1 MRTAHSRVSAP
12 LAPSLFCTALLL
24 ALCACSHAASRSTAE
39 TGTSGQPFRIEEA
52 SIAQLQVA
60 MASGALTSRALTQ
73 HYLDRIG
80 RYDKAGPK
88 LDAFLLVNPR
98 ALEEADALDK
108 ERAEKGVR
116 GPLHGI
122 PVVVKDNMNTKDM
135 PTTGGSLAF
144 VGAQPQSDAFIVAKL
159 REAGAVLL
167 GKTNLHELARSGT
180 TVSSLGGQTL
190 NPYDL
195 SRTPGG
201 SSGGTAVAVTSNL
214 TAAGLGSDTVNS
226 IRSPA
231 SACDLVGLRPTRG
244 LVSRTGIIP
253 AALTQDVAGPITRS
267 VADSA
272 AMLEVIQGFD
282 PKDDTTEAVRGKKL
296 PTYAGSLD
304 KNGLR
309 GARIGVL
316 RSFFGQKPEH
326 AEVNQV
332 VDAAVAR
339 MKELGAVPVELSA
352 PLDVD
357 KLISTLDVQK
367 WESKTQIDAWLRD
380 LGPGAP
386 AIHTFDAWVAS
397 GKFDKTIA
405 KGLRDAQPFDHP
417 EQDPEYRER
426 IGPRK
431 AALVKQV
438 QALFDEN
445 KLDAIVYP
453 HQKRLVV
460 PIGESQADRN
470 GFLASMTGLPAVTVP
485 AGFSSGGVPIG
496 VEFLGRYFAE
506 PTLIKLSYSY
516 EQGTQNRRPPA
527 LTP

>member
-1 MRTAHSRVSAP
+1 MRTANCRVP
-12 LAPSLFCTALLL
+12 GLLVSGATL
-24 ALCACSHAASRSTAE
+24 ALCACTHAAPPPAPAGASTQAP
-39 TGTSGQPFRIEEA
+39 QIEEA
-52 SIAQLQVA
+52 TIAQLQAA
-60 MASGALTSRALTQ
+60 MASGALTSHALTQ
-73 HYLDRIG
+73 HYLDRIA

-88 LDAFLLVNPR
+88 LNAFLLVNPR
-98 ALEEADALDK
+98 ALEEADALDQ
-108 ERAEKGVR
+108 ERAAKGPR

-122 PVVVKDNMNTKDM
+122 PVVVKDNMNTKDL
-135 PTTGGSLAF
+135 PTTGGSTAF
-144 VGAQPQSDAFIVAKL
+144 AGAQPQSDAFIVAKL
-159 REAGAVLL
+159 REAGAVII
-167 GKTNLHELARSGT
+167 GKGNLHELARAGT

-201 SSGGTAVAVTSNL
+201 SSGGPAVAVAANL
-214 TAAGLGSDTVNS
+214 AAAGLGSDTVNS

-244 LVSRTGIIP
+244 LVSRSGIIP
-253 AALTQDVAGPITRS
+253 AALTQDVAGPITRT
-267 VADSA
+267 VADA
-272 AMLEVIQGFD
+272 AAVLEVIQGYD
-282 PKDDTTEAVRGKKL
+282 PKDDTTEVMRGKEL
-296 PTYAGSLD
+296 PKYGASLD

-326 AEVNQV
+326 AEVNRV
-332 VDAAVAR
+332 IDAAIAR
-339 MKELGAVPVELSA
+339 MKELGAEPVELSA

-357 KLISTLDVQK
+357 QLIKTMDVQK

-397 GKFDKTIA
+397 GKFDKTLE
-405 KGLRDAQPFDHP
+405 KGLHEAQPYDHP

-438 QALFDEN
+438 QALFDDN
-445 KLDAIVYP
+445 RLDAILYP

-460 PIGESQADRN
+460 PIGESQTDRN
-470 GFLASMTGLPAVTVP
+470 GFLASMTGLPAIDFP

-496 VEFLGRYFAE
+496 VELMGRFFAE
-506 PTLIKLSYSY
+506 PELIKLAYSF

-527 LTP
+527 SAP

>member
-1 MRTAHSRVSAP
+1 
-12 LAPSLFCTALLL
+12 
-24 ALCACSHAASRSTAE
+24 
-39 TGTSGQPFRIEEA
+39 
-52 SIAQLQVA
+52 
-60 MASGALTSRALTQ
+60 
-73 HYLDRIG
+73 
-80 RYDKAGPK
+80 
-88 LDAFLLVNPR
+88 
-98 ALEEADALDK
+98 
-108 ERAEKGVR
+108 
-116 GPLHGI
+116 
-122 PVVVKDNMNTKDM
+122 
-135 PTTGGSLAF
+135 
-144 VGAQPQSDAFIVAKL
+144 
-159 REAGAVLL
+159 
-167 GKTNLHELARSGT
+167 
-180 TVSSLGGQTL
+180 
-190 NPYDL
+190 
-195 SRTPGG
+195 
-201 SSGGTAVAVTSNL
+201 
-214 TAAGLGSDTVNS
+214 
-226 IRSPA
+226 
-231 SACDLVGLRPTRG
+231 
-244 LVSRTGIIP
+244 
-253 AALTQDVAGPITRS
+253 
-267 VADSA
+267 
-272 AMLEVIQGFD
+272 
-282 PKDDTTEAVRGKKL
+282 
-296 PTYAGSLD
+296 
-304 KNGLR
+304 
-309 GARIGVL
+309 
-316 RSFFGQKPEH
+316 
-326 AEVNQV
+326 
-332 VDAAVAR
+332 
-339 MKELGAVPVELSA
+339 
-352 PLDVD
+352 VD

>member
-1 MRTAHSRVSAP
+1 
-12 LAPSLFCTALLL
+12 
-24 ALCACSHAASRSTAE
+24 
-39 TGTSGQPFRIEEA
+39 
-52 SIAQLQVA
+52 
-60 MASGALTSRALTQ
+60 MASGALTSRALTH
-73 HYLDRIG
+73 HYLDRIA

-88 LDAFLLVNPR
+88 LNAFLLVNPR
-98 ALEEADALDK
+98 ALEEADALDR
-108 ERAEKGVR
+108 ERAAKGAR

-122 PVVVKDNMNTKDM
+122 PVVVKDNMNTKDL

-144 VGAQPQSDAFIVAKL
+144 AEAQPQADAFIVAKL
-159 REAGAVLL
+159 REAGVVFL
-167 GKTNLHELARSGT
+167 GKGNLHELARAGT

-201 SSGGTAVAVTSNL
+201 SSGGPAVAV
-214 TAAGLGSDTVNS
+214 AANMAAVALGSDTVNS

-244 LVSRTGIIP
+244 LVSRSGIIP
-253 AALTQDVAGPITRS
+253 AALTQDMAGPITRT
-267 VADSA
+267 VADA
-272 AMLEVIQGFD
+272 AAVLEVIQGFD
-282 PKDDTTEAVRGKKL
+282 PKDDTTEAVRGKEL
-296 PTYAGSLD
+296 PKYGAALD

-309 GARIGVL
+309 GARLGVL

-326 AEVNQV
+326 AEVSRV

-339 MKELGAVPVELSA
+339 MKELGAEPVELSV

-357 KLISTLDVQK
+357 KLIAALDVQK
-367 WESKTQIDAWLRD
+367 WESKTQIDAWLRE

-397 GKFDKTIA
+397 GKFDKTLE
-405 KGLRDAQPFDHP
+405 KGLLAAQPYDHP

-431 AALVKQV
+431 AALVQQL
-438 QALFDEN
+438 QALLDDH

-460 PIGESQADRN
+460 PIGESQTDRN
-470 GFLASMTGLPAVTVP
+470 GFLASITGFPAVVVP

-496 VEFLGRYFAE
+496 VEFLGRNFAE
-506 PTLIKLSYSY
+506 PTLLKLAYSY

-527 LTP
+527 SFLKTPAPLR